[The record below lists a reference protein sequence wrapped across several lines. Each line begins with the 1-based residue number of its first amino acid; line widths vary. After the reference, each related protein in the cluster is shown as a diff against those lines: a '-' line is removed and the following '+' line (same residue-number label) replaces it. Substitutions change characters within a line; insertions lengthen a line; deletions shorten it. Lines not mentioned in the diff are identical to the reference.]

1 MGKVIFM
8 KSDRMGRANEDLGRV
23 LLKNFLYSLAR
34 AEKKPDAIYM
44 VNGGVKL
51 ACEGSQSIDDLF
63 VLVEAGVEVYSC
75 GTCLDYLGLK
85 DSLRV
90 GGVGRMDGLVAAMMD
105 ADDVVTLS

>member
-1 MGKVIFM
+1 MGKVVFL
-8 KSDRMGRANEDLGRV
+8 KSDRMGRANEDLGHV

-34 AEKKPDAIYM
+34 SEKKPDAVYM

-63 VLVEAGVEVYSC
+63 LLVEAGVPVYSC

-85 DSLRV
+85 DTLRV
-90 GGVGRMDGLVAAMMD
+90 GGVSRMEDLVAALMQ
-105 ADDVVTLS
+105 AEDVLTLS